1 MRICG
6 YRDLGLEKA
15 KMEADDALENM
26 RGLVAMNTQELASL
40 TSLPDTLDD
49 DLEVEPRS
57 VIGVDDAFENPP
69 TPQPQDEVH
78 PLPEILPSSFSES
91 SSTSSSKSS
100 LPKWYGCAA
109 YLCPEFRAIGD
120 HRSKCTAAA
129 KECTG
134 CGVHVCP
141 VCLTKDPP
149 CDCSLCGERYHCPNC
164 QRAKPAESCKKAEED
179 ECKRLEEL
187 EAQSRREKEMIQ
199 AQRVSA
205 EELERL
211 GDEAL
216 ESVRDLFTFALA
228 DDGSQELPVIADDGS
243 QELAVIADDG
253 DDGSQEPAILANGGS
268 QELAVLAND
277 GSQELLAA
285 IEDDE
290 SQELAAVTDV
300 GSQILTTQDL
310 AANTTTALVAVATL
324 LEENH

>member
-15 KMEADDALENM
+15 KMEADEALENV

-49 DLEVEPRS
+49 DLEAEPRS
-57 VIGVDDAFENPP
+57 VIGVDDAFENQP

-78 PLPEILPSSFSES
+78 ALPEILPSSFSES
-91 SSTSSSKSS
+91 SRTSSSRSS

-129 KECTG
+129 KECTR

-149 CDCSLCGERYHCPNC
+149 CDCSLCRECYHCPNC
-164 QRAKPAESCKKAEED
+164 HRAKPAGSCKKAEED
-179 ECKRLEEL
+179 ERKRLEEL
-187 EAQSRREKEMIQ
+187 EAQSRHEKLMIK

-216 ESVRDLFTFALA
+216 DSVRDLFTFALA

-243 QELAVIADDG
+243 QELAVIADDS
-253 DDGSQEPAILANGGS
+253 DDGSH
-268 QELAVLAND
+268 ELAVLAND
-277 GSQELLAA
+277 G
-285 IEDDE
+285 

-310 AANTTTALVAVATL
+310 AANATTALVAVAAP
-324 LEENH
+324 LEENLA